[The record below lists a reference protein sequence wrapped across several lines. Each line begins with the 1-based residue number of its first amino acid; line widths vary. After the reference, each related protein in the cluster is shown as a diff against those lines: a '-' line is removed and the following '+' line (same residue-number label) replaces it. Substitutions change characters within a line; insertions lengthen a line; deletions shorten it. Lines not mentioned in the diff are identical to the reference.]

1 MSSTG
6 KPLPCGRP
14 TPESS
19 LRPSKKAERWEEK
32 LQAYLDSKG
41 LKHSTQRVKI
51 MNYILLLPGH
61 FRVQDIAREI
71 QSVSPGI
78 GAATIYRNI
87 KTLCDA
93 GIVRET
99 LVDQDG
105 QTVYELLDDDH
116 HDHIVCLDCRQIF
129 EFHEEGIEEIQRGL
143 TQKMKFSEAQHR
155 HVIYAHCDYLKGR
168 KPA

>member
-1 MSSTG
+1 MQ
-6 KPLPCGRP
+6 PRL
-14 TPESS
+14 
-19 LRPSKKAERWEEK
+19 SKKAERWEEK
-32 LQAYLDSKG
+32 LQAYLDSQG
-41 LKHSTQRVKI
+41 LKHSSQRVKI
-51 MNYILLLPGH
+51 MQYILLLPGH

-129 EFHEEGIEEIQRGL
+129 EFHEEEIENLQNSL

-155 HVIYAHCDYLKGR
+155 HVIYAHCDFLRAGKTGAKAKSAR
-168 KPA
+168 KS